1 MATILPTLDGYAE
14 RRLLVPTYQN
24 FPLGRYT
31 TLVIVRCTESETIFR
46 TEGSGEGLVKET
58 VRAGRT
64 RTEVIRRVV
73 MSKRKQTA
81 VERRAGREVL
91 REAEMLHVSPK
102 TKLSCA
108 INTNA
113 PCEHCID
120 CLLYGFAVGGG
131 GAQKSRVMTSDAFSL
146 DGTAQILGKRTGN
159 ATFDNSTMRNP
170 VTGAA
175 STSIYEEEYVK
186 PETHFLDMETL
197 KDVMPGELAYVIANV
212 LRSTR
217 YGAISSRIGRLRNT
231 ILALVFSDCELCS
244 NLELTQLVYDRLAGD
259 GDLPFPLDHAA
270 VEAATD
276 AALDDSLT
284 QLVGRTPIVVRG
296 AALDAVLV
304 EVRAAYQDNDRLHA
318 LLSTIEAGYVTVVGD
333 AKG

>member
-1 MATILPTLDGYAE
+1 MATIIPRINAYAE

-24 FPLGRYT
+24 FPLGRYA
-31 TLVIVRCTESETIFR
+31 TLVLVRRTESETIFR
-46 TEGSGEGLVKET
+46 TEGSGEGLVKEA

-64 RTEVIRRVV
+64 RTDVIRRVV
-73 MSKRKQTA
+73 ISKRKQTA
-81 VERRAGREVL
+81 VERRSGREVL
-91 REAEMLHVSPK
+91 REAHMLHTNSKSKVP
-102 TKLSCA
+102 CA

-146 DGTAQILGKRTGN
+146 DGTAQVLGKRTGN

-170 VTGAA
+170 LTGAA

-197 KDVMPGELAYVIANV
+197 KDVMPGELAYVIANI

-231 ILALVFSDCELCS
+231 IRALVFSDCELIS
-244 NLELTQLVYDRLAGD
+244 NLELTQLVYDRLVD
-259 GDLPFPLDHAA
+259 EGDLPFPLDNAA
-270 VEAATD
+270 VDTAVD
-276 AALDDSLT
+276 AALDDSLAR
-284 QLVGRTPIVVRG
+284 LVGRTPVVVRG
-296 AALDAVLV
+296 VELDAVLD
-304 EVRAAYQDNDRLHA
+304 EVRAAYQESERLQA
-318 LLSTIEAGYVTVVGD
+318 LLSEIEAGYPAVVGH